1 MTQQTFLK
9 NRIQSIDW
17 LRGWVMLTMTLDH
30 TRDYFHAD
38 AFIYDPTDLSQTTF
52 WIFMTRFITHYCAPV
67 FVLLAGTSAYF
78 VGQRRTKKE
87 LSIWLVKRGFW
98 LIIVEVTIIKLA
110 WAFKLDY
117 SIITVQVIWAL
128 GAGMITL
135 AGFIHLKK
143 YLAIAIALLMI
154 AGHNLLDGYQPEGN
168 RFFEL
173 VWNITHVF
181 GPNQF
186 GSFTFF
192 VAYPVVPWLGLM
204 LLGYYLGELYH
215 PEFSKEKRLR
225 ILIYS
230 GTGIVVFFFALR
242 LINVYGDPSPWE
254 QQKNVLFTFLSV
266 INVNKYPPSLLY
278 MMITIGPTFIFLYVI
293 EKFRFTNFKPIVIIG
308 RVPMFWYI
316 LHIYLIHLVAM
327 IAAVLSGY
335 PASAMII
342 DFWVNEQVALR
353 GYGFSL
359 GTVYLFWIVIC
370 LALYPLSY
378 WYNNYK
384 SNNKDKWWLSYL

>member
-1 MTQQTFLK
+1 MNQQKHLR
-9 NRIQSIDW
+9 NRVQSIDW

-38 AFIYDPTDLSQTTF
+38 AFLYDSTDLSQTTF

-67 FVLLAGTSAYF
+67 FVMLAGSSAWF
-78 VGQRRTKKE
+78 VGQRRSKRE
-87 LSIWLVKRGFW
+87 LSFWLIKRGFW
-98 LIIVEVTIIKLA
+98 LIIVELTIIKLA

-117 SIITVQVIWAL
+117 NIITVQVIWAL

-143 YLAIAIALLMI
+143 YMAISIAVIMI
-154 AGHNLLDGYQPEGN
+154 AGHNLLDGFQPDGN
-168 RFFEL
+168 RLLEL
-173 VWNITHVF
+173 VWNIIHVF

-186 GSFTFF
+186 GSFTLF

-215 PEFSKEKRLR
+215 PEFSKERRLR
-225 ILIYS
+225 ILLYS
-230 GTGIVVFFFALR
+230 GSGIVILFFALR
-242 LINVYGDPSPWE
+242 LTNVYGDSFIWE
-254 QQKNVLFTFLSV
+254 PQKSGLFTFLSI
-266 INVNKYPPSLLY
+266 INVTKYPPSLLY
-278 MMITIGPTFIFLYVI
+278 LMITIGPTLIVLYVI
-293 EKFRFTNFKPIVIIG
+293 EKFRFTNFKPMVVVG

-327 IAAVLSGY
+327 IAAILTGY

-342 DFWVNEQVALR
+342 DFWVNEQVELQ

-359 GTVYLFWIVIC
+359 GAVYLFWIGIC

-384 SNNKDKWWLSYL
+384 SNNRDKWWLSYL